1 MNKRIIFIFG
11 LISVLIS
18 GCYENKYPDFDRTS
32 SGIYYK
38 FFTIGDENIKP
49 VAGDFVT
56 VDLIYK
62 TLNDSVFFTGRR
74 NMELTEPDFEGSIDE
89 CFLMMSNG
97 DCAGFIINANDFFTK
112 TLGTELPS
120 FFTPESDIKII
131 VYLLDVKKETDF
143 AKEKEDF
150 LSWID
155 DFGEYECKILKEY
168 IENKEISILPV
179 KEGLYYFKVNEGN
192 GTTVKSGDTV
202 VVHYEGR
209 FLNGGYFDSTY
220 KRNQAFE
227 FVLGQEWQVIEGL
240 EKAIRIM
247 SEGEKAIFV
256 IQSQLAFGSKGSS
269 TGIVPPFTSI
279 IFEVDLIDVKKCQTE
294 E

>member
-1 MNKRIIFIFG
+1 
-11 LISVLIS
+11 
-18 GCYENKYPDFDRTS
+18 
-32 SGIYYK
+32 
-38 FFTIGDENIKP
+38 
-49 VAGDFVT
+49 
-56 VDLIYK
+56 
-62 TLNDSVFFTGRR
+62 
-74 NMELTEPDFEGSIDE
+74 
-89 CFLMMSNG
+89 
-97 DCAGFIINANDFFTK
+97 
-112 TLGTELPS
+112 
-120 FFTPESDIKII
+120 
-131 VYLLDVKKETDF
+131 
-143 AKEKEDF
+143 
-150 LSWID
+150 
-155 DFGEYECKILKEY
+155 
-168 IENKEISILPV
+168 
-179 KEGLYYFKVNEGN
+179 VNEGN